1 MLVIDR
7 FSRKAI
13 YEQIVEGIER
23 EILTL
28 LLTEGEQLPSLREL
42 SASLSINPNT
52 IQKAYMELDRRGVI
66 ASAPGR
72 GYFVAP
78 GAQEIIRSNLSKKLE
93 DIESTAYELA
103 LAAIPK
109 EQVMAAV
116 DDAYKR
122 AHTKGNKGGMD

>member
-13 YEQIVEGIER
+13 YEQIIERIER
-23 EILTL
+23 EILTEL
-28 LLTEGEQLPSLREL
+28 LPEGEQLPSLREL
-42 SASLSINPNT
+42 SSSLSINPNT

-72 GYFVAP
+72 GYFVSP
-78 GAQEIIRSNLSKKLE
+78 GASEIIRSNLSKKLD

-103 LAAIPK
+103 IAAIPK
-109 EQVMAAV
+109 AQVMKAV
-116 DDAYKR
+116 DSAYIR
-122 AHTKGNKGGMD
+122 AAAKGTKGGVE